1 MKQERQYRLK
11 AFFIA
16 LLMAA
21 VIILPVVIYSGG
33 YLVYY
38 GDYNAQQIPFYKV
51 CMRAVQQGYFGW
63 NWETNLGVNFIG
75 SYSFYT
81 LGSPFF
87 WLVSLFPVSISQ
99 YLMAPLLAL
108 KMALSSLFAYI
119 YLRRFTK
126 TCDSAL
132 IGAIVYAFSGYSLV
146 NSVFFHF
153 HEAICFFP
161 LLLLSLEEAVMN
173 KRRGVFALC
182 VALCALVNYFF
193 FIGECVFLVLYF
205 LARAL
210 CDKTFRIGIKDFFC
224 LAFES
229 VAGVMIAGILFM
241 PSIAQVLG
249 SSRAN
254 TLISGTDMFVYSE
267 PETYLVILKSLF
279 LPPEPFSKPMLFSGD
294 ETNWRSV
301 SLYLPLFSV
310 AGIVAY
316 MRGAQKRSWIKALI
330 SAFAVFA
337 FVPVLNSAFTMFNS
351 EYYARWYF
359 MATLIL
365 ALATAKALEEESAD
379 WRAGCAV
386 SLGGSVLLTLI
397 YLFEPF
403 SAVQEDLTYDIEK
416 PTVYYNRI
424 SHSWVKWEELI
435 LLGIAVLSSVVLA
448 AHFARRRKQ
457 TRAKFM
463 ENALAMLVIV
473 SIVTGAVHFFEGR
486 LAGPVYKLYNKSMES
501 NVEIDDDEFFRIN
514 TDEYMN
520 FNMSWG
526 YSSPQ
531 SFHSIIPSS
540 IIDLHTAI
548 GSADSSVII
557 FRPSSDLAFNALT
570 GVKYIAKSALYE
582 MGSPAEYYDETQFY
596 KFVEKQDVVNI
607 YRTDMVV
614 PMACSYDVC
623 CSVSDVKNA
632 SGSKDS
638 EDSKNVSTNLMVH
651 SVALDD
657 ATYAKYADI
666 LDREVLS
673 EEELDIDRLKSDI
686 ADRQALG
693 ADSFEITKTGFEVKT
708 SYDTDRILVIST
720 AYDKGWSAEINGVP
734 AEVDRAN
741 VGFLAIRVPAGEN
754 EVVFTYTTPG
764 LNMGIILTIVGSA
777 ALIVYCLVIYLALK
791 KRPERT
797 VYPAQDRGV
806 TLHSDYISQLTKND
820 MEN

>member
-16 LLMAA
+16 LLMAV

-33 YLVYY
+33 YLVFY
-38 GDYNAQQIPFYKV
+38 GDYNAQQIPFYKA

-63 NWETNLGVNFIG
+63 NWETNIGENFIG

-99 YLMAPLLAL
+99 YFMAPLLAL

-126 TCDSAL
+126 SGDSAL
-132 IGAIVYAFSGYSLV
+132 VGALVYAFSGFSLL

-161 LLLLSLEEAVMN
+161 LLLTALEEAVMN

-205 LARAL
+205 IARAL
-210 CDKTFRIGIKDFFC
+210 CDKDFRIGIKDFLC

-229 VAGVMIAGILFM
+229 VAGVMIAGILFV
-241 PSIAQVLG
+241 PSIAQVLSG
-249 SSRAN
+249 SRTGN
-254 TLISGTDMFVYSE
+254 LINGTDMFVYSE

-279 LPPEPFSKPMLFSGD
+279 LPPEPFSKPMLFNSN
-294 ETNWRSV
+294 ETGWRSV

-310 AGIVAY
+310 AGIVAF
-316 MRGAQKRSWIKALI
+316 MRNSEKRSWIKSLI
-330 SAFAVFA
+330 AAFAVFA
-337 FVPVLNSAFTMFNS
+337 LVPVLNSAFTMFNS

-379 WRAGCAV
+379 WRAGCAA
-386 SLGGSVLLTLI
+386 SLGGAVLFTVI

-403 SAVQEDLTYDIEK
+403 GSVQENVTYDIAK
-416 PTVYYNRI
+416 PTSYYNRI
-424 SHSWVKWEELI
+424 MLGWVKWEELI
-435 LLGIAVLSSVVLA
+435 LFAIAVLSAVLLA
-448 AHFARRRKQ
+448 VLFARRKKQ

-463 ENALAMLVIV
+463 ENVLGMLVVV
-473 SIVTGAVHFFEGR
+473 SIVTGAVHFFEAR
-486 LAGPVYKLYNKSMES
+486 LAGPVYKLYNKAMES
-501 NVEIDDDEFFRIN
+501 SVQIDDDEFFRISS
-514 TDEYMN
+514 DEVMN
-520 FNMSWG
+520 YNMCWG
-526 YSSPQ
+526 YPSPQ

-540 IIDLHTAI
+540 INDLHTAI
-548 GSADSSVII
+548 DSVNKSII
-557 FRPSSDLAFNALT
+557 VVRQSSDLAFDALT
-570 GVKYIAKSALYE
+570 RVKYIAKPAVFE
-582 MGSPAEYYDETQFY
+582 VGAPAEYYDETQFY

-607 YRTDMVV
+607 YRNDLVM

-623 CSVSDVKNA
+623 CSVLDVKNA
-632 SGSKDS
+632 NGS
-638 EDSKNVSTNLMVH
+638 EGGANVSTNLMVH

-666 LDREVLS
+666 LEKEVLS
-673 EEELDIDRLKSDI
+673 ESELNLDRLKSDI

-693 ADSFEITKTGFEVKT
+693 ADSFEITKKGFEVKT

-754 EVVFTYTTPG
+754 EVVFTYTAPG
-764 LNMGIILTIVGSA
+764 LILGIIFTIVGTA
-777 ALIVYCLVIYLALK
+777 ALILYCAVIYLVLK

-806 TLHSDYISQLTKND
+806 TLHSDYISQLTDKD
-820 MEN
+820 MENR